1 MVEQT
6 QTRNELARKYFPR
19 SILEHNPQRVRIL
32 LGENLIY
39 MCYNQAMI
47 VSKGE
52 TVVVKTGV
60 DRLFDDSNGQ
70 KRVLRR
76 QLIEA
81 IASQHEAY
89 LDSRR
94 AKA

>member
-1 MVEQT
+1 
-6 QTRNELARKYFPR
+6 
-19 SILEHNPQRVRIL
+19 
-32 LGENLIY
+32 
-39 MCYNQAMI
+39 MI